1 MILQALYDYYQRKAA
16 DPESMIAPEGFEWK
30 EIPFVIV
37 IDRDGNFVA
46 LEDTREGEGRTR
58 KAKQFLVPKSVG
70 RSGSNSWKTSF
81 LLWDHY
87 GYVLGHARS
96 DSEKDQVM
104 AQKQL
109 STFIEKLQALPTE
122 VKADDNLLAVI
133 RFYENGEYEKVKE
146 SDKWD
151 ECTKI
156 VGRNMSFRLDG
167 EVDLVP
173 CQDVIQRYIEIQV
186 GESSGGEGGF
196 CLVTGK
202 NAEIA
207 RIHSDTP
214 INKDSKKFVSFQK
227 NSGYDSYGKEQAFNA
242 PISKSA
248 EFAYT
253 TAMNIL
259 LGKNSKNKVQVGD
272 ATTIFWA
279 QKQDV
284 FEEVFPVMFGYPKD
298 DPDADAKAVKA
309 LYEGI
314 YAGHAYMD
322 SETSFY
328 VLGLAP
334 NSARISVRFWHTGT
348 IAEFAGNIRQHFY
361 DLEIVRSPKE
371 TGRYSMF
378 WILSAMARKNMFD
391 DPSKDIQKESFKRL
405 IEKQKLENEKS
416 VPPNLSGQI
425 FQSVITGGLY
435 PVIML
440 QQAIR
445 RIRATQNVVRLQAA
459 ILKAYLNRFSRIYN
473 KKAKEITVALDPTYN
488 NPGYRLGQLFAVL
501 EKIQEEANPGLNAT
515 IRDRFYGAASSTP
528 VTVFP
533 QLLKLKNHHLSK
545 LENAGRRV
553 NFERMLAGVFD
564 GIGTDMP
571 SHLSMEDQARFA
583 IGYYHQRQDFFKK
596 KDSDNNNENTGE

>member
-16 DPESMIAPEGFEWK
+16 DPESGIAPEGFEWK

-37 IDRDGNFVA
+37 IDRDGNFVS
-46 LEDTREGEGRTR
+46 LEDTREGEGKKK
-58 KAKQFLVPKSVG
+58 KAKSYLLPKSVVRTG
-70 RSGSNSWKTSF
+70 PNGWKNSF

-96 DSEKDQVM
+96 ERDKDQAM
-104 AQKQL
+104 AEKQMP
-109 STFIEKLQALPTE
+109 SFIEKLHSLPVD
-122 VKADDNLLAVI
+122 VKVDEGVLAVM

-146 SDKWD
+146 SDNWR
-151 ECTKI
+151 ECSKI
-156 VGRNMSFRLDG
+156 VGCNMSFRLDG
-167 EVDLVP
+167 EVGLIP
-173 CQDVIQRYIEIQV
+173 CLDAVRIYVESQI
-186 GESSGGEGGF
+186 GESADDAAGL

-202 NAEIA
+202 NAAIA

-253 TAMNIL
+253 TALNML
-259 LGKNSKNKVQVGD
+259 LGKESKNKVQVGD
-272 ATTIFWA
+272 ATTVFWS
-279 QKQDV
+279 QKQET
-284 FEEVFPVMFGYPKD
+284 FEEDFPAFFGYRKD
-298 DPDADAKAVKA
+298 DPDADVRAVKA
-309 LYEGI
+309 LYEGV
-314 YAGHAYMD
+314 YAGHAGMD
-322 SETSFY
+322 SDTRFY

-348 IAEFAGNIRQHFY
+348 IAEFAGNIRQHFD
-361 DLEIVRSPKE
+361 DLDMIRSPKDS
-371 TGRYSMF
+371 GHFSMF
-378 WILSAMARKNMFD
+378 WLLSAMAHEGKVDN
-391 DPSKDIQKESFKRL
+391 
-405 IEKQKLENEKS
+405 
-416 VPPNLSGQI
+416 VPPNLAGQI
-425 FQSVITGGLY
+425 FQSIITGGLY
-435 PVIML
+435 PATML

-445 RIRATQNVVRLQAA
+445 RIRATQDVTRLQAS
-459 ILKAYLNRFSRIYN
+459 ILKAYLNRFSRIY
-473 KKAKEITVALDPTYN
+473 KTKEKEINVALDPTN
-488 NPGYRLGQLFAVL
+488 GNPGYRLGRLFAVL
-501 EKIQEEANPGLNAT
+501 EKIQEEASPGLNAT

-553 NFERMLAGVFD
+553 NFERMLAGVFE
-564 GIGTDMP
+564 GIGNEMP

-596 KDSDNNNENTGE
+596 KDSDNNNETKGESL

>member
-16 DPESMIAPEGFEWK
+16 DPESLIAPEGFEWK

-37 IDRDGNFVA
+37 IDRDGNFVS
-46 LEDTREGEGRTR
+46 LEDTREGEGKKK
-58 KAKQFLVPKSVG
+58 KAKQYLLPKSVVRTG
-70 RSGSNSWKTSF
+70 PNGWKNSF

-96 DSEKDQVM
+96 ESDKDQAMAEKQMPSFIKRIQELPADVKCDEGVM
-104 AQKQL
+104 
-109 STFIEKLQALPTE
+109 
-122 VKADDNLLAVI
+122 AVI
-133 RFYENGEYEKVKE
+133 RFYENVEYEKVKE
-146 SDKWD
+146 AKNWD

-156 VGRNMSFRLDG
+156 VGCNMSFRLDG
-167 EVDLVP
+167 EADIVP
-173 CQDVIQRYIEIQV
+173 CRDAVRMYV
-186 GESSGGEGGF
+186 ESQIGDGTDDAAGL

-202 NAEIA
+202 TASIA

-227 NSGYDSYGKEQAFNA
+227 SSGYDSYGKEQAFNA

-253 TAMNIL
+253 TALNML
-259 LGKNSKNKVQVGD
+259 LGKESKNKVQVGD
-272 ATTIFWA
+272 STTVFWSEKEDA
-279 QKQDV
+279 
-284 FEEVFPVMFGYPKD
+284 FEEDFPAFFGYSKD
-298 DPDADAKAVKA
+298 NPDADVQAVKS

-314 YAGHAYMD
+314 KSGHAQTD
-322 SETSFY
+322 SKTHFY

-348 IAEFAGNIRQHFY
+348 IAEFAGNIRRHFD
-361 DLEIVRSPKE
+361 DLDIIRGPKDS
-371 TGRYSMF
+371 GHFSMF
-378 WILSAMARKNMFD
+378 WLLSAMGHEGKVDN
-391 DPSKDIQKESFKRL
+391 
-405 IEKQKLENEKS
+405 

-435 PVIML
+435 PATML

-445 RIRATQNVVRLQAA
+445 RIRATQDVTRVQAS
-459 ILKAYLNRFSRIYN
+459 ILKAYLNRFSRIY
-473 KKAKEITVALDPTYN
+473 KTKEKEITVALDSTN
-488 NPGYRLGQLFAVL
+488 DNPGYRLGRLFAVL
-501 EKIQEEANPGLNAT
+501 EKIQEEASPGLNAT

-553 NFERMLAGVFD
+553 NFERMLAGVFE
-564 GIGTDMP
+564 GIGNEMP

-596 KDSDNNNENTGE
+596 KDSDNNNKNKGEEL